1 MNTFVGRGSQ
11 CFQLPTPTAGPQLLH
26 SWVFSFYLAKTLQLI
41 ESNGVF
47 WKAKKGDIKPF
58 HLLKPKCSDSVSASN
73 FKVNKATLTA
83 KCMRNPAKNNVSSK
97 GSLHLTTVK
106 LQYNPSSDRQLPF
119 SIMPLIPSCGDFA
132 IHLLMA
138 FTLRGEGPG
147 LIHFTKH

>member
-11 CFQLPTPTAGPQLLH
+11 CFQLPIPTAGPRLLH
-26 SWVFSFYLAKTLQLI
+26 SWAFSFYLAKTLQLI

-83 KCMRNPAKNNVSSK
+83 KCMTIPAKRNVPSK
-97 GSLHLTTVK
+97 GSLHLSIFK

-132 IHLLMA
+132 IHLLIA
-138 FTLRGEGPG
+138 FTLKGEGPE
-147 LIHFTKH
+147 INSFH